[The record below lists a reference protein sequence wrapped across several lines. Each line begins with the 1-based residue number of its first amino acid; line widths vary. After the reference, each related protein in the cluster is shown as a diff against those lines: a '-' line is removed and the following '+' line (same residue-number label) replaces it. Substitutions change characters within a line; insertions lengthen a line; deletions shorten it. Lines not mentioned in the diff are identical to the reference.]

1 MGQHLCFWFGA
12 PFAWGAHR
20 LLDVV
25 LEPWV
30 RHLGHRLWYLW
41 VRRVSII
48 FITMHLE
55 DLWSRKGP
63 LGSAISLCTSPYAP
77 YTSVR

>member
-1 MGQHLCFWFGA
+1 MVQHLRLWFGA
-12 PFAWGAHR
+12 PFARGAHR

-41 VRRVSII
+41 VPRVSII
-48 FITMHLE
+48 FVIMHLE
-55 DLWSRKGP
+55 DLWSRKG
-63 LGSAISLCTSPYAP
+63 LWVLLSLHFTLCTLHIS
-77 YTSVR
+77 